1 MPHETIEDSWND
13 LLARLPVGNVL
24 TPEGLVACRNAFYAG
39 SFSTYLRFEQAAM
52 VGPAAVH
59 TMMDETR
66 AEFAEYHQRMR
77 DKQ

>member
-1 MPHETIEDSWND
+1 MPAS
-13 LLARLPVGNVL
+13 LLGTTPAFGFLLDEVGNVL

-66 AEFAEYHQRMR
+66 AEFAER
-77 DKQ
+77 